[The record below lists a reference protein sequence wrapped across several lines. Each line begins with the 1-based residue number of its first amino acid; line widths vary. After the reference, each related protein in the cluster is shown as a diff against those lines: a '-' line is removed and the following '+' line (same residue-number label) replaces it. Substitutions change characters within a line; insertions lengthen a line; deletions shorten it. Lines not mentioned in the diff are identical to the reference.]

1 MPLPAP
7 GGPCLF
13 CVRVGFRGWFVSGF
27 SWRRVSEV
35 HPGWRVACV
44 GSVLLVAARC
54 SVVRIR
60 PPADER
66 AGCGPTSTGFC
77 GLPWRG
83 TRGDC
88 QGTRP
93 ESHLYRSSRGLI

>member
-35 HPGWRVACV
+35 HPGVA
-44 GSVLLVAARC
+44 GSVRRL
-54 SVVRIR
+54 R
-60 PPADER
+60 PLGGCALFRGADS
-66 AGCGPTSTGFC
+66 APS
-77 GLPWRG
+77 
-83 TRGDC
+83 
-88 QGTRP
+88 
-93 ESHLYRSSRGLI
+93 